1 MQDVPEDA
9 NMSAASYIGHVEK
22 QAIEKLLEDNKEDY
36 PKPVYTRVPEE
47 IDQIV
52 NVLSSIDPLLDEN
65 TLYDRL
71 SNKCK
76 LGKFQMAIGSTNTS
90 DLQYLFEDAPSEE
103 DTSSATSS
111 QEERGEDTLLD
122 DIYVKA

>member
-1 MQDVPEDA
+1 MDYHK
-9 NMSAASYIGHVEK
+9 AAY
-22 QAIEKLLEDNKEDY
+22 
-36 PKPVYTRVPEE
+36 VYTREPEE
-47 IDQIV
+47 IEQII
-52 NVLSSIDPLLDEN
+52 NVLSSIDPLLDDN
-65 TLYDRL
+65 ILYDRL
-71 SNKCK
+71 SNKYE
-76 LGKFQMAIGSTNTS
+76 LGKFQMEIGSTNMN